1 MGTLAATL
9 KVLKFPLKLLTRLIG
24 SKRKRPKK
32 TELEQKQLKHIQNFD
47 STRLNNRSW
56 QIRLGKKQ
64 SKKQRKY
71 YQKKAKISK
80 K

>member
-1 MGTLAATL
+1 VGTLAATL